1 MNWTVL
7 FLLFLIGCN
16 SQTSE
21 LTSIQ
26 GLRDPANLFPTITGI
41 SVPASGTYV
50 NTNTLTFNVTFSQVV
65 DVIGVPTLSVRS
77 EQSTGNAVYVSG
89 TGTNILTF
97 VYTIPSGIGD
107 ENGIEL
113 ISPLKLN
120 GGSIYDLTDD
130 DDAILTFTAPDTSG
144 ILINAYT
151 PAITANLAPANGRY
165 KEAAVM
171 DFTVKYDFEV
181 TIVGTPQLPFK
192 ISGATYYAN
201 YVPTSDKKNLTF
213 RYIVGA
219 ELYDVGIDILIGSLN
234 MNGATIRDGF
244 GENAGITIIP
254 TSFAGVT
261 IDSVKPFS
269 NTSVVLPG
277 NVRHYPLSYMLFSVP
292 YSEAVTFTGGSPR
305 LALAFGS
312 GTRYATYLNGSGT
325 SNLFFEYT
333 VQAGDFDLNGFAV
346 TFETNGSVITDLAG
360 NAQTNY
366 ALSVGPTAGIIVDTA
381 ASTIA
386 TVTSSNTGTYATGG
400 IIQANITFN
409 EIVYVAGGTPKI
421 ALNIGGTTK
430 YATYLSGSGTTR
442 LDFRYTVEAGLLDND
457 NSGPTVVFPILL
469 EGATIKDGNTAEAN
483 NAVLTH
489 ADYSAAFVNVD
500 SIRPTITSAVLVNG
514 QGSYKSGDIIE
525 VLITYNKAVS
535 NTGAPSF
542 GMRIG
547 GVNIGASL
555 FASTATTQTY
565 RYTLAGAVDL
575 DGVEFTGISLNG
587 GSIKDTLNN
596 LADLTLPASFLTQKI
611 YAVPPHLQYW
621 FDVSDPLSAT
631 VGGGMMTS
639 FNSKAEPLVGTLSG
653 TAPTVTDDGVS
664 ELAKFYAD
672 SQFDYGSIDT
682 DYVIIVYESPTTFFS
697 AYERMLFTLGNN
709 KLQLLNNGD
718 VTVAGPAAGC
728 VGCQHFNGTV
738 WVNSFTPPFGSTYLG
753 GGYVWAQSTKK
764 IVSLKMEKAAASFR
778 IGSNFDDGQISEIII
793 LNAAGAVDT
802 TILPTI
808 HTYLETKHG
817 NPGF

>member
-1 MNWTVL
+1 MNWT
-7 FLLFLIGCN
+7 LLFLFIFFGCVSKESN
-16 SQTSE
+16 

-26 GLRDPANLFPTITGI
+26 GLRDPANLFPTITDI

-50 NTNTLTFNVTFSQVV
+50 DTNTLTFNVTFSQVV
-65 DVIGVPTLSVRS
+65 DVIGVPSLSVRS
-77 EQSTGNAVYVSG
+77 EQTTGNAVYVSG

-97 VYTIPSGIGD
+97 VYTIPYGIGD
-107 ENGIEL
+107 ANGIEL
-113 ISPLKLN
+113 VSPLKLN

-151 PAITANLAPANGRY
+151 PAITANLAPSNGRY

-192 ISGATYYAN
+192 ISGTTYYAD

-219 ELYDVGIDILIGSLN
+219 ELYDVGIDIIIGSLN
-234 MNGATIRDGF
+234 LNGATIRDGF
-244 GENAGITIIP
+244 GDNAGITIIP

-269 NTSVVLPG
+269 NTTINLPG

-312 GTRYATYLNGSGT
+312 GTRHATYLSGSGT
-325 SNLFFEYT
+325 SNLFFEYF
-333 VQAGDFDLNGFAV
+333 VQAGDFDVNGFAV
-346 TFETNGSVITDLAG
+346 TLEANGSVITDLAG
-360 NAQTNY
+360 NAQTNF
-366 ALSVGPTAGIIVDTA
+366 ALTVGSTAGIIVDTA
-381 ASTIA
+381 ASTIQ
-386 TVTSSNTGTYATGG
+386 VVSSNTTGTYATGAVL
-400 IIQANITFN
+400 QANITFN
-409 EIVYVAGGTPKI
+409 EIVHVAGGTPKI

-469 EGATIKDGNTAEAN
+469 EGATIKDGSTAEAN
-483 NAVLTH
+483 NAVLTYT
-489 ADYSAAFVNVD
+489 DYSAAFVNVD
-500 SIRPTITSAVLVNG
+500 SVLPTITSAVLVNG
-514 QGSYKSGDIIE
+514 QGTFRSGDIID
-525 VLITYNKAVS
+525 VLITYSKNVS

-555 FASTATTQTY
+555 FAATANTQTY

-575 DGVEFTGISLNG
+575 DGVEFTGIALNG
-587 GSIKDTLNN
+587 GTIKDALNN
-596 LADLTLPASFLTQKI
+596 AADLTLPASFLSQRL
-611 YAVPPHLQYW
+611 YAAPTELYYW

-631 VGGGMMTS
+631 VGGGLMTS
-639 FNSKAEPLVGTLSG
+639 FNSKAYSLVGIRTGS
-653 TAPTVTDDGVS
+653 APTVTDDGIS
-664 ELAKFYAD
+664 QLAKF
-672 SQFDYGSIDT
+672 SSSSRFDYGNINT
-682 DYVIIVYESPTTFFS
+682 KYIIIVYEAPPTYGS
-697 AYERMLFTLGNN
+697 IYERKLFTLGDNR
-709 KLQLLNNGD
+709 LHLDNNGD
-718 VTVAGPAAGC
+718 VIVASGGVGCAGC
-728 VGCQHFNGTV
+728 MHFNGSV
-738 WVNSFTPPFGSTYLG
+738 WVNTITPTTITYLNS
-753 GGYVWAQSTKK
+753 YVWNPTVKK
-764 IVSLKMEKAAASFR
+764 IVSLKMDKTAASFKV
-778 IGSNFDDGQISEIII
+778 GQNFEDGQISEIII
-793 LNAAGAVDT
+793 LNSAGVVAQAT
-802 TILPTI
+802 LNSI
-808 HTYLETKHG
+808 HSYLETKHG